1 MLTIGKLSRATGITV
16 EAIRFYEKQGLIA
29 APDRTSA
36 GYRQYPEETVRRV
49 RFIQQAKDAGF
60 TLKEVGE
67 LLTLKQS
74 SRDTC
79 AQVRK
84 RAELKLDDVERRL
97 AELGRVHDA
106 LSSLVTRCGN
116 NNDMGECPILDALE
130 PDYED

>member
-29 APDRTSA
+29 APDRTPA

-67 LLTLKQS
+67 LLTLKRG

-79 AQVRK
+79 SQVRM
-84 RAELKLDDVERRL
+84 RAEQKLEDVERRL
-97 AELGRVHDA
+97 VELNLVRGA
-106 LSSLVTRCGN
+106 LSSLVKRCGN

-130 PDYED
+130 PDDED